1 MDERKNTLSGHGLSI
16 GYAGKVLHRDLELEL
31 PPAMLTCLLGPN
43 GAGKSTLMRT
53 LSRLQPPLS
62 GEVRLGGRPLQSL
75 SPSELSRMIAV
86 VMTDNDLFGGV
97 TVYDV
102 VMMGRHPHT
111 DFWGTP
117 HEKDREWVEQAL
129 DAMSLRPFARRPMS
143 SLSDGERQKAMIAKA
158 IAQECPVIL
167 LDEPT
172 AFLDLPS
179 RISMMMMLR
188 QLAMRQRKT
197 ILLSTH
203 DTDLALQYA
212 DRIWLLSQTA
222 RLVTGRPEQLVLSG
236 QFGRFFETGDIRF
249 DAAQGQ
255 FTVVRDDAPTAFV
268 DMELPDRLWICRMA
282 VRNGFRIVAAPE
294 KAEIRLTPDI
304 ACPDGCRVILRDR
317 SFSPASLEELGQLF
331 ETIRTQ

>member
-1 MDERKNTLSGHGLSI
+1 MEERKNTLSGHGLSI
-16 GYAGKVLHRDLELEL
+16 GYADKVLHRDLNLEL
-31 PPAMLTCLLGPN
+31 QPAMLTCLLGPN

-53 LSRLQPPLS
+53 LSRLQEPLA
-62 GEVRLGGRPLQSL
+62 GEVRLGGRPMQNMSHG
-75 SPSELSRMIAV
+75 EISRMIAV

-102 VMMGRHPHT
+102 IMMGRHPHT

-117 HEKDREWVEQAL
+117 REKDRMLVEQAM
-129 DAMSLRPFARRPMS
+129 DAMSLTPFARRPMA

-158 IAQECPVIL
+158 IAQECPIIL

-179 RISMMMMLR
+179 RIAMMMMLR
-188 QLAMRQRKT
+188 RLSMQQHKT

-222 RLVTGRPEQLVLSG
+222 GLVTGSPEQLVLSG
-236 QFGRFFETGDIRF
+236 EFGRFFATGDIRF
-249 DAAQGQ
+249 DATQGQ
-255 FTVVRDDAPTAFV
+255 FTVIRDKAPTAFV
-268 DMELPDRLWICRMA
+268 AMEIPNRLWICHMA
-282 VRNGFRIVAAPE
+282 VRNGFRIVSEPENAAL
-294 KAEIRLTPDI
+294 RLTPD
-304 ACPDGCRVILRDR
+304 AHDPDGCQVIFRDR
-317 SFSPASLEELGQLF
+317 TFDVASLEDLSQLF
-331 ETIRTQ
+331 ETIRPQ